1 MIGYTLYRNV
11 LHYPDSGPAQW
22 SPVVWFG
29 WIALVAIVAFVVP
42 GFAQRLAV
50 GLRQLDEGSEEE
62 PEVVGG

>member
-1 MIGYTLYRNV
+1 M
-11 LHYPDSGPAQW
+11 
-22 SPVVWFG
+22 PVVSFG